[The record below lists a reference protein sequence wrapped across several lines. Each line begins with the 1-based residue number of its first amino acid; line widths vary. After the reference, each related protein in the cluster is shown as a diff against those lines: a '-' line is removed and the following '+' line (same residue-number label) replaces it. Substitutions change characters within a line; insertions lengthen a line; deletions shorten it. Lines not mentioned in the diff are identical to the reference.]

1 MEEKYKTGNFICELR
16 REKKIS
22 QTQLGNL
29 VGVTNKAVSKWENGD
44 NKPEVGMLY
53 KIASVFGVSVDELV
67 KGERKEAISEAA
79 LEKENRLLAERL
91 SYIEKEKRSGALKY
105 FECLIYLL
113 TIVMLFFLFL
123 YFSYS
128 PIMSFATNVKALDV
142 FVGIV
147 TFVSIP
153 LGLASLVSGT
163 YLLARLIK
171 NADPVLIILLL
182 CFFPLTV
189 AFVLAS
195 GFVFLIPSLVSS
207 YRLAFPE
214 GVKKD
219 IGPHGKKLFKI
230 FLFLEGAF
238 FFIAFSLILVVFFV
252 NGSPSFWNTIIDFAL
267 FLAIAVSTIVLS
279 LAVNRKAPREK
290 VR

>member
-29 VGVTNKAVSKWENGD
+29 LGVTNKAVSKWENGD

-53 KIASVFGVSVDELV
+53 MLSSVFGVSVDELV
-67 KGERKEAISEAA
+67 QGERKEGISDAA

-91 SYIEKEKRSGALKY
+91 SYIEKEKKAGALKY

-113 TIVMLFFLFL
+113 TVVMLFFLFL

-128 PIMSFATNVKALDV
+128 PIMSSATNVKALDIV
-142 FVGIV
+142 VGIS

-153 LGLASLVSGT
+153 LGLAALVSGT

-171 NADPVLIILLL
+171 NADPVFIILLL
-182 CFFPLTV
+182 CFFPLTI
-189 AFVLAS
+189 AFVLIA
-195 GFVFLIPSLVSS
+195 GLVFLIPSLVSN
-207 YRLAFPE
+207 YRLAFPD
-214 GVKKD
+214 GAKSGL
-219 IGPHGKKLFKI
+219 GPNAKKLLRD
-230 FLFLEGAF
+230 FLFVEASLFVLATCF
-238 FFIAFSLILVVFFV
+238 VLIVFFIK
-252 NGSPSFWNTIIDFAL
+252 GSPFNSNSDNSQDCR
-267 FLAIAVSTIVLS
+267 FLLISVS
-279 LAVNRKAPREK
+279 
-290 VR
+290 

>member
-29 VGVTNKAVSKWENGD
+29 LGVTNKAVSKWENGD

-67 KGERKEAISEAA
+67 RGERKEAISEAA

-91 SYIEKEKRSGALKY
+91 DYVEKEKKAGALKY
-105 FECLIYLL
+105 FECLVYLL

-123 YFSYS
+123 DFSYS
-128 PIMSFATNVKALDV
+128 PIMSFATNVKALDI

-153 LGLASLVSGT
+153 LGLAFLVSGT

-171 NADPVLIILLL
+171 NADPVFIILLL
-182 CFFPLTV
+182 CFFPLTI
-189 AFVLAS
+189 AFVLIS
-195 GFVFLIPSLVSS
+195 GLVFLVPSLISS
-207 YRLAFPE
+207 YRMAFPK
-214 GVKKD
+214 GAKTD
-219 IGPHGKKLFKI
+219 IDAHAI
-230 FLFLEGAF
+230 LESGRF
-238 FFIAFSLILVVFFV
+238 
-252 NGSPSFWNTIIDFAL
+252 PYRRWN
-267 FLAIAVSTIVLS
+267 
-279 LAVNRKAPREK
+279 R
-290 VR
+290 